1 MKLSIIIPAYNEA
14 GTICEVLT
22 SLEAVRFPVDHE
34 VVIVDDASLDRTR
47 EVITQYSGSGKPV
60 RLFTNPGNL
69 GKGSSV
75 RRGLAEALGDIVI
88 VQDVDLEYDPR
99 DIPALIQPIVDGK
112 AEAVYGT
119 RFRRRRWPEKMAFQ
133 NWVANK
139 VLNTAA
145 NLLFRAQLTDVSC
158 GYKAVRTDLLR
169 SLALR
174 CRGFEFCFEV
184 TAKLKNRGVR
194 IEELPISYEARNRK
208 EGKKIRHKDFFI
220 ALWTLLRYRFES

>member
-14 GTICEVLT
+14 GTIREVLT

-34 VVIVDDASLDRTR
+34 IVIVDDASLDRTR
-47 EVITQYSGSGKPV
+47 EIVTEYCESRKRV

-75 RRGLAEALGDIVI
+75 RRGLVEALGDIVI
-88 VQDVDLEYDPR
+88 VQDADLEYDPR
-99 DIPALIQPIVDGK
+99 DIPALIRPIVEGK

-133 NWVANK
+133 NWAANK

-145 NLLFRAQLTDVSC
+145 NLLFKAQLTDVSC

-169 SLALR
+169 SLALC

-184 TAKLKNRGVR
+184 TAKLKSRGVR

-220 ALWTLLRYRFES
+220 ALWTLFRYRFGG